1 MTRPVARNGRRRRAA
16 ALLLT
21 VVVGGLVGCSSDD
34 PEPGGGEPSATSS
47 APTTPPTAAPPPEA
61 PETGACY
68 RLGFEQALAPT
79 SSRRPADCAA
89 EHTSETYAVGRLDTV
104 VGGHLVAVDS
114 DRAQAQV
121 ASACPAALSEFL
133 GGDLPAL
140 RLSMIRPVWFT
151 PTVAQSDKGAD
162 WYRCDV
168 VVVAGDETLAEVT
181 GSLEGVLD
189 RPLQRGRWAMCGT
202 AAPDADDFERVVCS
216 AEHSWRAIE
225 VVTFPAGAYPGV
237 EAAQNRGQTQ
247 CENAGLDAADDP
259 LDYEWGYEWPTAE
272 QWEMGQTFGRCWAP
286 D

>member
-1 MTRPVARNGRRRRAA
+1 MTSVRERLSVVLLLIALTA
-16 ALLLT
+16 ALAA
-21 VVVGGLVGCSSDD
+21 CSGDD
-34 PEPGGGEPSATSS
+34 PPAEPEPTSSSS
-47 APTTPPTAAPPPEA
+47 APTTPATAAPPPKA

-68 RLGFEQALAPT
+68 RLGFRQALAPT
-79 SSRRPADCAA
+79 SSRRPSDCAA
-89 EHTSETYAVGRLDTV
+89 EHTSETYAVGRLDTL

-121 ASACPAALSEFL
+121 ADGCPRALTEFL

-151 PTVAQSDKGAD
+151 PTVEQSDKGAD
-162 WYRCDV
+162 WYRCDA
-168 VVVAGDETLAEVT
+168 VVVAGGETLADVT

-189 RPLQRGRWAMCGT
+189 RPLQRGRYAMCGT
-202 AAPDADDFERVVCS
+202 AAPDARTFERVICS
-216 AEHSWRAIE
+216 AEHSWRAVE
-225 VVTFPAGAYPGV
+225 VVTFPSGDYPGV
-237 EAAQNRGQTQ
+237 EAAEQRGQTQ

-259 LDYEWGYEWPTAE
+259 LDFEWGYEWPTAE